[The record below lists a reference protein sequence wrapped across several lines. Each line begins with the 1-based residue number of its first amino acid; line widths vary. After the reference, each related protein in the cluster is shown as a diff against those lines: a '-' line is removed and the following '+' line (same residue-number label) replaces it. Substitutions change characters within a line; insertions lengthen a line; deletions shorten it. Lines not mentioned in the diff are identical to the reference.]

1 MLAQIFKIVKGI
13 CFTEVC
19 RAFYKEP
26 DRAGFVLCPFHGDR
40 EPSFK
45 VYQDGGHCYGCGWHG
60 DGVDLV
66 AGLQNISKVEAA
78 RRIARVFNIPVDRAP
93 TRAEKQKLNELQRT
107 RRAVELYRTWE
118 AETFR
123 DLADLKSYAER
134 VLEVH
139 GLDVPADLLGLVHKI
154 EMIRNWLE
162 ILATGTAAE
171 KIWLYYELQK
181 GGDVK
186 KWMTKKVWL

>member
-1 MLAQIFKIVKGI
+1 MLTQIFEKVKCI
-13 CFTEVC
+13 SFSEVVEK
-19 RAFYKEP
+19 FYVNP
-26 DRAGFVLCPFHGDR
+26 GRSGFVRCPFHTDR

-45 VYQDGGHCYGCGWHG
+45 IYQDGGHCYGCGWHG

-66 AGLQNISKVEAA
+66 AGLQDISKVEAA
-78 RRIARVFNIPVDRAP
+78 RRIAGVFNIPVDREP
-93 TRAEKQKLNELQRT
+93 TREERQKLNELQRT
-107 RRAVELYRTWE
+107 RRAVELYKAWE

-134 VLEVH
+134 VLEAH
-139 GLDVPADLLGLVHKI
+139 GLDVPADLLALVHKI
-154 EMIRNWLE
+154 GLIGNWLD

-171 KIWLYYELQK
+171 KKWLFNELQK

-186 KWMTKKVWL
+186 KWMQKKI